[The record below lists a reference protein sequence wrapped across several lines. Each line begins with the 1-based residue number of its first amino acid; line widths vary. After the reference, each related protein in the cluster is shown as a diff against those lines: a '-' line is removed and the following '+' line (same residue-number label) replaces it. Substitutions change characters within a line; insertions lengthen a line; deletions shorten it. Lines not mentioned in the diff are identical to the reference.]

1 MFIFSFFQ
9 FIFYFILFN
18 MRTEELMNIN
28 MKLE

>member
-1 MFIFSFFQ
+1 MFIFRFFQ